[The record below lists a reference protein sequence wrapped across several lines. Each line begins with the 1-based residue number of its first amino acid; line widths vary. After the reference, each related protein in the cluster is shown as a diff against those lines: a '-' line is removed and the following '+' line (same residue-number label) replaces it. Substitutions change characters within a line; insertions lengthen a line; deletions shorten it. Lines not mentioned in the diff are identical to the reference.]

1 MPAIPYPGSMPR
13 LHNCRKKKT
22 FRVLHSWIS
31 ALRFLVN
38 GLLGTSHKCATRVQL
53 VLRCIHHKTR

>member
-13 LHNCRKKKT
+13 LHNCRKKKQT

-53 VLRCIHHKTR
+53 VLR